1 MGPAQVPA
9 THVEI
14 LAYAPTEFYH
24 CQHCEAV
31 WHHLGVG
38 QGVHAEQRASALP
51 PDLQAE
57 YAAIVDWVRAASER
71 YGPRLSFR
79 VVDAASAEGVWKS
92 LRYRVRR
99 FPAFIVDGERIA
111 GLDRPRLDAALEARV
126 GAAPAPPRS
135 GERRR
140 PG

>member
-1 MGPAQVPA
+1 MGPAQLPA
-9 THVEI
+9 TQVEI

-38 QGVHAEQRASALP
+38 QGIHAEQRASALP

-57 YAAIVDWVRAASER
+57 YAAIVDWVSGALER
-71 YGPRLSFR
+71 YGQRVSFR

-92 LRYRVRR
+92 LRHRVRL

-111 GLDRPRLDAALEARV
+111 GFDRPRLDAALAARID
-126 GAAPAPPRS
+126 AAQAP
-135 GERRR
+135 R
-140 PG
+140 P